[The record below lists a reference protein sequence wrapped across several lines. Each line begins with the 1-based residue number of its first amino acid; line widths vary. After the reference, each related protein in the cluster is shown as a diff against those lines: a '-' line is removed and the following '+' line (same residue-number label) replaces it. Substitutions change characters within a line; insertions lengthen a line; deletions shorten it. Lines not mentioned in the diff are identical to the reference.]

1 MFRIPACPRTNGS
14 VYQAPIQKMINM
26 INHTNMISM
35 KKKNCETEH
44 LVDEMIAPR
53 KGETKHLF
61 GSVKVGERGQIVI
74 PKGAREIFGI
84 RQGDILLV
92 LGDTERGI
100 ALVKADAI
108 QDFARKI
115 LDSANKPD
123 E

>member
-1 MFRIPACPRTNGS
+1 
-14 VYQAPIQKMINM
+14 MINM

-35 KKKNCETEH
+35 KSTKCGDED

-53 KGETKHLF
+53 KGNTRHLF

-74 PKGAREIFGI
+74 PKEAREIFGI

-92 LGDTERGI
+92 LGDVERGI

-108 QDFARKI
+108 QEFARRI
-115 LDSANKPD
+115 LETASTPD